1 MRQWPA
7 EEARE
12 SAELIGT
19 KLQES
24 NGGRNKKR
32 LFISVCVSDS
42 LSLSLAVYLLSE
54 MILIIEVCVKLQL
67 IYFLKANNQRW
78 KHI

>member
-24 NGGRNKKR
+24 NGGRNKKA
-32 LFISVCVSDS
+32 FYVCVSDS
-42 LSLSLAVYLLSE
+42 LALSLAVYLLSE